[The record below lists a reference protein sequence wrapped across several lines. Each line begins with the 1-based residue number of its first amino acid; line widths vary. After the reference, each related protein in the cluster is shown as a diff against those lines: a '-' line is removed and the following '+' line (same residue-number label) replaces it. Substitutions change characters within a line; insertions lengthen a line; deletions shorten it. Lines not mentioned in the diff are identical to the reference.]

1 MAKQTAIEAFKSS
14 HPVVWNWLEIE
25 APNFDFAASLKSAL
39 TRYGALTTRQ
49 IAAAEKCAAKRA
61 VKMAE
66 TAEVIDADFAA
77 IFGDMKIDLSAPQA
91 APKAPT
97 IKTDK
102 LTAAFDVAK
111 AKGIA
116 RPVLRFDGF
125 KASPAPATGKNPGAI
140 YIKADGEYAGKI
152 TRDGE
157 FFPARDCPADM
168 RAKIE
173 AAMIDPLAQAVAY
186 GRRTGTCS
194 CCGRLLTAG
203 ESINRGIG
211 PICAENFG
219 L

>member
-1 MAKQTAIEAFKSS
+1 MTKLSKIEIFKSS
-14 HPVVWNWLEIE
+14 NPVVWSWLEAE
-25 APNFDFAASLKSAL
+25 SANFDFAASLKSSL
-39 TRYGALTTRQ
+39 TRWGALTPRQ

-61 VKMAE
+61 VKAAE
-66 TAEVIDADFAA
+66 GATVDAEFAA
-77 IFGDMKIDLSAPQA
+77 LFGDMEIDLTAPNA
-91 APKAPT
+91 APKAPA

-102 LTAAFDVAK
+102 LTEAFDAAK

-116 RPVLRFDGF
+116 RPVLRFEGF
-125 KASPAPATGKNPGAI
+125 KANPAPATGKNPGAI

-173 AAMIDPLAQAVAY
+173 AAMVDPLAQAVAY
-186 GRRTGTCS
+186 GRRTGKCS
-194 CCGRLLTAG
+194 CCGRELTNG
-203 ESINRGIG
+203 ESIDRGIG